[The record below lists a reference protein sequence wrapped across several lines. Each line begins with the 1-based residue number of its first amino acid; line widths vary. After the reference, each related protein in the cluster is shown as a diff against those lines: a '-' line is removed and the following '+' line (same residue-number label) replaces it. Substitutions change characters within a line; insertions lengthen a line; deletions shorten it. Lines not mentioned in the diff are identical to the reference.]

1 MDKYNPLI
9 PCCVLPEFRN
19 FHMKKMEVKIKQVE
33 FFMMVHLESEI
44 CGSPGEWT
52 DSIKRNVSK

>member
-52 DSIKRNVSK
+52 DSIKTHVSK